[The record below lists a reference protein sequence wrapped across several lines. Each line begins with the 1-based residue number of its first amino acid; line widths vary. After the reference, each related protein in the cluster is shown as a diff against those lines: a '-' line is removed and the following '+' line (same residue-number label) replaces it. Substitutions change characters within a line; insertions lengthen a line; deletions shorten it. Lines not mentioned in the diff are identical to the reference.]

1 MKNLILIIMALFTFT
16 TTNTTTNARESIYDI
31 EINDISGN
39 PIDLK
44 QFRGKHILFV
54 NVASECGFTP
64 QYAGLEE
71 LHQQFNKNLVV
82 IGLPCNQFGEQEPG
96 TEKEIQQFCAIKFG
110 VSFLLTEKIDVKGEG
125 KHQLYSWLTD
135 KNKNGKSS
143 SSVKWNFQKYV
154 VDEKGEFINYFY
166 STTKPMSP
174 KITSLL
180 KQ

>member
-1 MKNLILIIMALFTFT
+1 MKNLILIIMLLFTFT
-16 TTNTTTNARESIYDI
+16 TTTNAQESIYDI

-71 LHQQFNKNLVV
+71 LHQQFKENLVV
-82 IGLPCNQFGEQEPG
+82 IGLPCNQFGGQEPG
-96 TEKEIQQFCAIKFG
+96 TEKEVQQFCTKNFG
-110 VSFLLTEKIDVKGEG
+110 VSFLLTEKIEVKGEG
-125 KHQLYSWLTD
+125 KHQLYNWLTD
-135 KNKNGKSS
+135 KKKNGKSS

-154 VDEKGEFINYFY
+154 VDEKGEFVNYFY
-166 STTKPMSP
+166 STTKPMSL